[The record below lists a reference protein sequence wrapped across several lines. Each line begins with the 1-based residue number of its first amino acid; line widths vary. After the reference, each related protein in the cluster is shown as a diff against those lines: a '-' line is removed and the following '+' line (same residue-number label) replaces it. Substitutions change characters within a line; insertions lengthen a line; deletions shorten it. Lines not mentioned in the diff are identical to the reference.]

1 MEQNKC
7 WWREERAAVCR
18 HSEQVE
24 AEADGRFC
32 VSVDGCGLALAG
44 EQVEEHVLVHVVEG
58 GDVDAE
64 GGGHARH
71 VQPEG
76 LEQLQEVHL
85 FTWTYR
91 LNIVLTLLRAR

>member
-1 MEQNKC
+1 M
-7 WWREERAAVCR
+7 
-18 HSEQVE
+18 
-24 AEADGRFC
+24 
-32 VSVDGCGLALAG
+32 
-44 EQVEEHVLVHVVEG
+44 EEHVLVHVVEG

-85 FTWTYR
+85 LTWTHR
-91 LNIVLTLLRAR
+91 VNIGNVSVD